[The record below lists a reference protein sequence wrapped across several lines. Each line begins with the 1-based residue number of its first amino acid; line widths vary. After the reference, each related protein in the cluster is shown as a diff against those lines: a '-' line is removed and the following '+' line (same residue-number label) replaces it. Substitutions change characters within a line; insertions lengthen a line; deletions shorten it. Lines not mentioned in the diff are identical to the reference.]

1 MDGPFMT
8 GAKREKPLEQQIP
21 TRFTSFAYSFAAAA
35 SVLAVALGLQ
45 WLVYDDWLHRSG
57 LRISGSVLAAILTY
71 VFSFRWLSLRRERK
85 LEMLRRFA
93 TIARMNDRIR
103 NALQAIELATYATN
117 PDSVLPVKSA
127 VDSIETV
134 LEEVLQDVRPQA
146 EEAKRDA
153 RAVAASSPH
162 RQ

>member
-1 MDGPFMT
+1 MT
-8 GAKREKPLEQQIP
+8 LPKREKPLERQIP
-21 TRFTSFAYSFAAAA
+21 TRFTLFAYSFAATAF
-35 SVLAVALGLQ
+35 VLTVALGVQ

-57 LRISGSVLAAILTY
+57 LRISGSCLAAVLTY
-71 VFSFRWLSLRRERK
+71 AFTFRWLSQRRERK

-127 VDSIETV
+127 VDSIEAV
-134 LEEVLQDVRPQA
+134 LEEVLQDVRPPGDVPKKHVKA
-146 EEAKRDA
+146 AK
-153 RAVAASSPH
+153 AS
-162 RQ
+162 